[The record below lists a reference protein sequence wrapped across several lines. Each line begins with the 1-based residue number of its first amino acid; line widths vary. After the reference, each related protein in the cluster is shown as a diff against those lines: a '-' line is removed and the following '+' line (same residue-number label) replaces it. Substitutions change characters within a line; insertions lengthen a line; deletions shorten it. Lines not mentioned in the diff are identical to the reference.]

1 MLSIA
6 SPASSGWH
14 RSLARRRPLLSRTRR
29 IQYDAAAASVV
40 VCARRRNDVTSATAI
55 SIDAQPRACR
65 LLCKTVNMTSFII
78 SRRETSRVSQVHSA
92 TATSL
97 TRSQFGSDRTC
108 VQYAGYRQFQ
118 LGMFTHRQANSP
130 ATITS
135 SLNRFAVASSVLCP
149 TASAEAHLSFVTKIR
164 PATPTCRD
172 HQPSQFHH
180 TIRYDTRCYI
190 NVRSKANISQHGTDN

>member
-1 MLSIA
+1 MT
-6 SPASSGWH
+6 
-14 RSLARRRPLLSRTRR
+14 SLAT
-29 IQYDAAAASVV
+29 
-40 VCARRRNDVTSATAI
+40 
-55 SIDAQPRACR
+55 AQPRGR

-78 SRRETSRVSQVHSA
+78 SRGECSRLSQVHSA

-97 TRSQFGSDRTC
+97 TRTQFGSDRTC
-108 VQYAGYRQFQ
+108 VQYPGYRQFQ

-149 TASAEAHLSFVTKIR
+149 TASGPGAHLSFVTRIR

-172 HQPSQFHH
+172 HQSSQFHH